1 MFTIKMD
8 SYKNLIVTTP
18 EIKLLQRESLA
29 DKIQFYCP
37 MTYENHNLADFKLIL
52 SYTTPGNVPKCLL
65 LQQSGEFMGYLRYIL
80 PVDTGITAIA
90 GKVKMRLTFN
100 KIDLSISTQYV
111 IKSLETEILIT
122 ALPDYFA
129 FIPDESL
136 EALDQIVGIF
146 DAKIQAVNKIAETY
160 SEKKADNI
168 QIENGELSLLSNGF
182 PIGSSI
188 SLSELGM
195 SEASALK
202 TVYF

>member
-8 SYKNLIVTTP
+8 TFKNLIVTTP

-37 MTYENHNLADFKLIL
+37 TTYENHNLSEFKLIL
-52 SYTTPGNVPKCLL
+52 SYTTPGNVPKCVL
-65 LQQSGEFMGYLRYIL
+65 LQPSGEHMGYLRYIL

-90 GKVKMRLTFN
+90 GIVKMRLTFT
-100 KIDLSISTQYV
+100 KVDLSINTQYV
-111 IKSLETEILIT
+111 IKSLETEITIT

-136 EALDQIVGIF
+136 EALDQMAGIF
-146 DAKIQAVNKIAETY
+146 DAKIQAANKIAESY
-160 SEKKADNI
+160 SEKKADDI
-168 QIENGELSLLSNGF
+168 QIENGELSLIANGNKIGN
-182 PIGSSI
+182 PIPI
-188 SLSELGM
+188 SDIEML
-195 SEASALK
+195 EASALK

>member
-8 SYKNLIVTTP
+8 TYKNLIVTTP
-18 EIKLLQRESLA
+18 EIRLLQRESLA

-37 MTYENHNLADFKLIL
+37 MVYENHQLSEFKLIL
-52 SYTTPGNVPKCLL
+52 SYTNPGNVPKCVL
-65 LQQSGEFMGYLRYIL
+65 LQQSGDCMGYLRYIL

-90 GKVKMRLTFN
+90 GKVKMHLTFT
-100 KIDLSISTQYV
+100 KVDLSISTQYI
-111 IKSLETEILIT
+111 IKSLETEITIT

-136 EALDQIVGIF
+136 EALDQMVGLF
-146 DAKIQAVNKIAETY
+146 DAKIQAANKIAEAY

-168 QIENGELSLLSNGF
+168 QVENGELSLLANGNK
-182 PIGSSI
+182 IGSSI
-188 SLSELGM
+188 PISEIET
-195 SEASALK
+195 SEADALK